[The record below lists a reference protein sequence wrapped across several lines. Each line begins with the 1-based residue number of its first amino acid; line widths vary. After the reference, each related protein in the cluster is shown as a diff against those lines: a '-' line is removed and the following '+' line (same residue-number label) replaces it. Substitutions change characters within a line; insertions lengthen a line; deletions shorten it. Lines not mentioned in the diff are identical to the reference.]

1 MRLFVAVDID
11 PAIRERVAR
20 FMEGVRN
27 FAPEARWVSDKSLHL
42 TLKFIGEKPPETVEE
57 IKRALAAVRA
67 EPATISFRGTGFFP
81 TPRSARVFWVGI
93 EADPNLARLA
103 ALVDDALSQLRIPRE
118 EHAFTPHLTLA
129 RGADTHLRR
138 ARGPSGSPRPQP
150 GDRPNARFTRLQ
162 EHLAAMPASD
172 FGTMTA
178 TEFFLYESKLS
189 PAGATYSKL
198 ARFDLSI

>member
-1 MRLFVAVDID
+1 MRLFVAIDID

-27 FAPEARWVSDKSLHL
+27 FAPEARWVSDKSFHI
-42 TLKFIGEKPPETVEE
+42 TLKFIGEKSAETAEE
-57 IKRALAAVRA
+57 IQRALAAIRA

-81 TPRSARVFWVGI
+81 TAKSARVFWAGI

-103 ALVDDALSQLRIPRE
+103 GLVDDALARLRIPQE

-129 RGADTHLRR
+129 RGGDVRSRR
-138 ARGPSGSPRPQP
+138 GRGPSGSPRQRPE
-150 GDRPNARFTRLQ
+150 DRPNARFARLQ
-162 EHLAAMPASD
+162 EQLAAMPVPD

-178 TEFFLYESKLS
+178 TEFFLYESKPS
-189 PAGATYSKL
+189 PAGAAYSKL
-198 ARFDLSI
+198 ARFELSR